1 MTNQPNGQ
9 PMTRRERRALE
20 DQGIVPSS
28 PEPIPTPVAEAPQ
41 LEFVEPPA
49 PAAPPLSRRELRL
62 LEQGGAPAG
71 SDHRS
76 ELPVTAQTE
85 ALLTAPA
92 AAPAPPV
99 VPLPPV
105 FATPVSAPPTT
116 GTTTVTPFSD
126 AVPVITPSRTVGQMA
141 TTTSSLIIPETP
153 TIDIAGP
160 LGHTGEVV
168 VTGQIRLPQSL
179 SEIGSLPALVEDRD
193 DDEVMD
199 AYVTGAIAASAK
211 PMRASQA
218 VSGKGDD
225 SDIVMVRRA
234 RWGTAA
240 VVTSLG
246 AAVLGLA
253 AVALLILAVMTDV
266 LG

>member
-1 MTNQPNGQ
+1 
-9 PMTRRERRALE
+9 
-20 DQGIVPSS
+20 V
-28 PEPIPTPVAEAPQ
+28 V
-41 LEFVEPPA
+41 
-49 PAAPPLSRRELRL
+49 AAPP
-62 LEQGGAPAG
+62 
-71 SDHRS
+71 
-76 ELPVTAQTE
+76 
-85 ALLTAPA
+85 A
-92 AAPAPPV
+92 A
-99 VPLPPV
+99 PLPPV
-105 FATPVSAPPTT
+105 FAAPASAPPITQ
-116 GTTTVTPFSD
+116 TTTVTPFSD

-141 TTTSSLIIPETP
+141 TTTSSLIVPETP

-160 LGHTGEVV
+160 LGNTGEVV
-168 VTGQIRLPQSL
+168 VTGQIRLPQTL

-199 AYVTGAIAASAK
+199 AYVTGAIAMSAK
-211 PMRASQA
+211 PMRATQA

>member
-1 MTNQPNGQ
+1 MEGPAFQPAG
-9 PMTRRERRALE
+9 A
-20 DQGIVPSS
+20 
-28 PEPIPTPVAEAPQ
+28 AP
-41 LEFVEPPA
+41 VEPAPPQALVEPVIAPVSPPAPA
-49 PAAPPLSRRELRL
+49 PAAPVLSRRERRQ

-71 SDHRS
+71 SPPES
-76 ELPVTAQTE
+76 LVAT
-85 ALLTAPA
+85 
-92 AAPAPPV
+92 PAPPAA
-99 VPLPPV
+99 PLPPV
-105 FATPVSAPPTT
+105 FASPASAPPTT

-126 AVPVITPSRTVGQMA
+126 AVPVITASRTVGQMA

-160 LGHTGEVV
+160 LGDTGEVV

-179 SEIGSLPALVEDRD
+179 SEVGSLPALVMDRD

-199 AYVTGAIAASAK
+199 SYTTGAIAASAK

>member
-1 MTNQPNGQ
+1 MEGPAFQPVG
-9 PMTRRERRALE
+9 A
-20 DQGIVPSS
+20 
-28 PEPIPTPVAEAPQ
+28 AP
-41 LEFVEPPA
+41 VEPALPQALVEPVIAPVSPPAPA
-49 PAAPPLSRRELRL
+49 PAAPVLSRRERRQ
-62 LEQGGAPAG
+62 LEQGGAPVGAPPE
-71 SDHRS
+71 S
-76 ELPVTAQTE
+76 LVATPAPP
-85 ALLTAPA
+85 AAPA
-92 AAPAPPV
+92 A
-99 VPLPPV
+99 PLPPV
-105 FATPVSAPPTT
+105 FASPASAPPTT

-126 AVPVITPSRTVGQMA
+126 AVPVITASRTVGQMA

-160 LGHTGEVV
+160 LGDTGEVV

-179 SEIGSLPALVEDRD
+179 SEVGSLPALVMDRD

-199 AYVTGAIAASAK
+199 SYTTGAIAASAK

>member
-1 MTNQPNGQ
+1 MTNQPTGQ

-20 DQGIVPSS
+20 EQGVVPSG
-28 PEPIPTPVAEAPQ
+28 PEPIQAPVADAPQ
-41 LEFVEPPA
+41 VEFVEPPA
-49 PAAPPLSRRELRL
+49 PAAPSLSRRELRL
-62 LEQGGAPAG
+62 REHSGAPAG
-71 SDHRS
+71 TDHPS
-76 ELPVTAQTE
+76 EPPFAAPTE
-85 ALLTAPA
+85 AL
-92 AAPAPPV
+92 APAPASAPPAA
-99 VPLPPV
+99 PLPPV

-160 LGHTGEVV
+160 LGDTGEVV

-179 SEIGSLPALVEDRD
+179 SEVGSLPALGADRD

>member
-1 MTNQPNGQ
+1 MTNQPIGQ

-20 DQGIVPSS
+20 EQGIVPPT
-28 PEPIPTPVAEAPQ
+28 PEPIQTSVAEAPQ
-41 LEFVEPPA
+41 AEFVEPPA
-49 PAAPPLSRRELRL
+49 PSAPLPSRRELRL
-62 LEQGGAPAG
+62 LQQGGAPA
-71 SDHRS
+71 DYERES
-76 ELPVTAQTE
+76 EPPGAAPTE
-85 ALLTAPA
+85 ALVTTPAPT
-92 AAPAPPV
+92 PPV

-105 FATPVSAPPTT
+105 FGAPVSVPATT

-126 AVPVITPSRTVGQMA
+126 AVPVISPSRTVGQMA

-168 VTGQIRLPQSL
+168 VTGQIRLPQTL

-199 AYVTGAIAASAK
+199 AYVTGAIAMSAK

-225 SDIVMVRRA
+225 SDIVLVRRA

>member
-1 MTNQPNGQ
+1 MTNQPIGQ

-20 DQGIVPSS
+20 EQGIHPAS
-28 PEPIPTPVAEAPQ
+28 PEPIPASAN
-41 LEFVEPPA
+41 
-49 PAAPPLSRRELRL
+49 PAAPVASSEAPVPAPPLPSRRELRL
-62 LEQGGAPAG
+62 LQQGGAPVDQNRGLEPSVAA
-71 SDHRS
+71 
-76 ELPVTAQTE
+76 PTE
-85 ALLTAPA
+85 ALITNL
-92 AAPAPPV
+92 APAPPAA
-99 VPLPPV
+99 PLPPV
-105 FATPVSAPPTT
+105 FATPVSSPPAT

-126 AVPVITPSRTVGQMA
+126 AVPVITPSRTVGQIA

-160 LGHTGEVV
+160 LGDTGEVV

-199 AYVTGAIAASAK
+199 AYVTGAIAMSAK

>member
-1 MTNQPNGQ
+1 
-9 PMTRRERRALE
+9 
-20 DQGIVPSS
+20 
-28 PEPIPTPVAEAPQ
+28 
-41 LEFVEPPA
+41 
-49 PAAPPLSRRELRL
+49 
-62 LEQGGAPAG
+62 
-71 SDHRS
+71 
-76 ELPVTAQTE
+76 
-85 ALLTAPA
+85 
-92 AAPAPPV
+92 
-99 VPLPPV
+99 
-105 FATPVSAPPTT
+105 
-116 GTTTVTPFSD
+116 
-126 AVPVITPSRTVGQMA
+126 MA

-160 LGHTGEVV
+160 LGDTGEVV

-179 SEIGSLPALVEDRD
+179 SEVGSLPALVMDRD

-199 AYVTGAIAASAK
+199 SYTTGAIAASAK

>member
-1 MTNQPNGQ
+1 MTNQPIGQ

-20 DQGIVPSS
+20 EQGLVPPS
-28 PEPIPTPVAEAPQ
+28 PEPIPASVNPAPP
-41 LEFVEPPA
+41 LESPA
-49 PAAPPLSRRELRL
+49 PALPPTPPLSRRELRL
-62 LEQGGAPAG
+62 IEQGGAPSSDDRG
-71 SDHRS
+71 SQPS
-76 ELPVTAQTE
+76 VAAPTE
-85 ALLTAPA
+85 AILTPP
-92 AAPAPPV
+92 APAPPAA
-99 VPLPPV
+99 PLPPV
-105 FATPVSAPPTT
+105 FGAPVSSPPTT

-126 AVPVITPSRTVGQMA
+126 AVPVITASRTVGQMA

-160 LGHTGEVV
+160 LGDTGEVV

-199 AYVTGAIAASAK
+199 AYVTGAIAMSAK

-253 AVALLILAVMTDV
+253 AVALLVLAVMTDV